1 MYTLYEATNAGFD
14 PMLSLCALLILA
26 TIIVCALSM
35 TSKSPHRATNDLR
48 CVTISA
54 AGKMLAT
61 MVFRYPRYEW
71 SIAHRNG
78 IEAVVFKINGTTVIN
93 PMPDADRSV
102 RLDKGYGLGTWDA
115 YCLAM
120 FNARFLRAEADAVAA
135 FL

>member
-26 TIIVCALSM
+26 MIIVCALSLA
-35 TSKSPHRATNDLR
+35 TKSPQRTTHDLQS
-48 CVTISA
+48 VTISA

-61 MVFRYPRYEW
+61 MAFRYPRYEW
-71 SIAHRNG
+71 SIVRRDG
-78 IEAVVFKINGTTVIN
+78 IEGVVFKINGATVIN
-93 PMPDADRSV
+93 PMPDADRSG
-102 RLDKGYGLGTWDA
+102 RLDKGYGLRTWDA

-120 FNARFLRAEADAVAA
+120 FNARFLRAEADAVAV